1 MAAGA
6 QGLELTN
13 LDRVLRPGSGLMKP
27 RTKLHPSLTAMADAL
42 LQMTTFNYHPAAI
55 ELSAAEKRDVQRTA
69 GGYLLLRPTGD
80 GWSLMI
86 PDGEV
91 IYRGL
96 GPDSRRRCL
105 EIAVER
111 GAATVLS

>member
-1 MAAGA
+1 
-6 QGLELTN
+6 
-13 LDRVLRPGSGLMKP
+13 
-27 RTKLHPSLTAMADAL
+27 MADAA
-42 LQMTTFNYHPAAI
+42 LQMTAFDYHPAAI
-55 ELSAAEKRDVQRTA
+55 QVFRADVPSTA

-80 GWSLMI
+80 GWSLMT
-86 PDGEV
+86 PAGEV

-96 GPDSRRRCL
+96 GLDSRRRCL

>member
-1 MAAGA
+1 
-6 QGLELTN
+6 
-13 LDRVLRPGSGLMKP
+13 
-27 RTKLHPSLTAMADAL
+27 MADDPM
-42 LQMTTFNYHPAAI
+42 QMTTFDYHPAAI
-55 ELSAAEKRDVQRTA
+55 ELSTADVHRGA

-80 GWSLMI
+80 GWSLMT
-86 PDGEV
+86 PAGEV

-96 GPDSRRRCL
+96 GLDSRRRCL

>member
-1 MAAGA
+1 M
-6 QGLELTN
+6 T
-13 LDRVLRPGSGLMKP
+13 
-27 RTKLHPSLTAMADAL
+27 DAL
-42 LQMTTFNYHPAAI
+42 LKMTTLDYHPAAI
-55 ELSAAEKRDVQRTA
+55 HVSTADVPSTA

-80 GWSLMI
+80 GWSLMT

-96 GPDSRRRCL
+96 GLDSRRRCL
-105 EIAVER
+105 ELAVER